1 MELWLRTQYHRLN
14 KTRLFF
20 RFQDWMARRSYRIRC
35 AEQREQTL
43 NGLHT
48 FDRQLKITF
57 LVFYPENNKKELLKT
72 LKSIQ
77 ELEVNSWE
85 VIISS
90 DQNDSKNLIPKELN
104 QDSRVMVSTSKTE
117 RIFNLLTGDYV
128 LICEAGDVFF
138 KDLLSYFIK
147 NLSDDESVD
156 WYYYDCE
163 YFDENSREITPLFK
177 PPSLSPEYLLSI
189 NYLSRGLI
197 AASYLIENSTS
208 NVLENNLLDLE
219 YDLALKLCENNG
231 TIKHIPQIL
240 VRQTCLSKPDTQKK
254 QEIAISHLERLGL
267 KNVSAQPKPF
277 GTRFTWFSPNP
288 SVAIIMPSTNNR
300 DLLEPCLKSL
310 FNNTNYNNFS
320 VHIIDNDSND
330 PVTLSFYQEIKS
342 NPKIEIHPY
351 HNEFNY
357 SEANNLGAAQSDSDL
372 ILCLNDDMEVH
383 NPEWLSELVQWAIRP
398 EIGVVG
404 TKLIRE
410 NHIIQHAGI
419 IIGLNGF
426 VGHIYLNT
434 PEHYCGLFGS
444 VDWYRDYMAVT
455 GACQM
460 MRRDVF
466 EEVQGF
472 DEGYKLAFGDIDLCL
487 RIRNLGYRIV
497 YTPFASIFHYEGQSR
512 GYATPKEDIIRGFN
526 EMKSALFVEDP
537 YFSPNLTYTRI
548 PKYIREPRS
557 PGEQENLMEIRKNF
571 YLKND

>member
-1 MELWLRTQYHRLN
+1 
-14 KTRLFF
+14 
-20 RFQDWMARRSYRIRC
+20 MANRSYRIRRT
-35 AEQREQTL
+35 EQREQTL
-43 NGLHT
+43 NGLQT
-48 FDRQLKITF
+48 LDRKLKITF
-57 LVFYPENNKKELLKT
+57 LIFYPGNNKQELLKT

-77 ELEVNSWE
+77 DLEINYWE
-85 VIISS
+85 IIISPY
-90 DQNDSKNLIPKELN
+90 QNDSKSLIPKELN
-104 QDSRVMVSTSKTE
+104 QDPRVTVSTSDTE
-117 RIFNLLTGDYV
+117 QVIDLLTGDYV
-128 LICEAGDVFF
+128 LICEAGDIFF
-138 KDLLSYFIK
+138 KDLLSYFLK
-147 NLSDDESVD
+147 YLSEDESLD

-177 PPSLSPEYLLSI
+177 PPSLSPELLLSI

-208 NVLENNLLDLE
+208 SSLENNLLDLE
-219 YDLALKLCENNG
+219 YALALKLCENNG
-231 TIKHIPQIL
+231 TVKHIPQIL
-240 VRQTCLSKPDTQKK
+240 VRQTCLFKPDTQKK
-254 QEIAISHLERLGL
+254 QEITISHLKRLGL
-267 KNVSAQPKPF
+267 KNASAQQKPF
-277 GTRFTWFSPNP
+277 GTRFTWFSPKP

-310 FNNTNYNNFS
+310 FKNTNYNNFS
-320 VHIIDNDSND
+320 VHIIDNNSDD
-330 PVTLSFYQEIKS
+330 PDTLSFYQEIKT
-342 NPKIEIHPY
+342 NPKIKIHPY

-357 SEANNLGAAQSDSDL
+357 SEANNLGVDQSNSDL
-372 ILCLNDDMEVH
+372 ILFLNDDMEVH
-383 NPEWLSELVQWAIRP
+383 NTEWLSELVQWAVRP

-404 TKLIRE
+404 TKLIRA
-410 NHIIQHAGI
+410 NRIIQHAGI

-426 VGHIYLNT
+426 AGHIYLNT
-434 PEHYCGLFGS
+434 PEHYRGLFGS
-444 VDWYRDYMAVT
+444 VDWYRDFMAVT

-512 GYATPKEDIIRGFN
+512 GYATPKGDIIRGFN

-548 PKYIREPRS
+548 PKYIRNSRS
-557 PGEQENLMEIRKNF
+557 PGELENLMEIRKNF